1 MLTLPLCALLLTS
14 PPVRNRLQVQYTR
27 NRADAQYSGPIDA
40 ARQIVRT
47 AGVRSLWLGLWPM
60 ILRDAP
66 GVGAWYFTFEAV
78 RRALLPPGSDPAT
91 APKWKTLLAGA
102 SAGVAFWVCAFPQDT
117 IKNVI
122 QTQGMNM
129 AMGGAAPAAAA
140 AVAGSSSAAAAAAS
154 EAAAAA
160 AAAAA
165 HLTKPAGFLATG
177 ARLVREEGLARL
189 WRGFPIAALR
199 GIPGASSTFL
209 TYQLV
214 INYLNQQA

>member
-1 MLTLPLCALLLTS
+1 MLTLLLRALLLTS

-129 AMGGAAPAAAA
+129 AMAGAAPAAA
-140 AVAGSSSAAAAAAS
+140 AVAGSSSAAAASAAAS

-160 AAAAA
+160 AA
-165 HLTKPAGFLATG
+165 HLTQPAGFLATG